1 MTSTP
6 KEVIDPFC
14 STLVKPQS
22 ENWVQKEKLDFVQ
35 RLVLRIEK
43 GLDLA
48 SERMGRMLEIREIYV

>member
-1 MTSTP
+1 M
-6 KEVIDPFC
+6 IDLFC
-14 STLVKPQS
+14 SMLVKPQS

-48 SERMGRMLEIREIYV
+48 SERMGRMLEITEIYV